1 MNETLAEDE
10 TDDFDRGMTGNL
22 KAFNKKFRLEEEWER
37 WETNFFLLVSS
48 AWNVNILMMKLTK
61 VNWMK
66 VNNTV
71 KEQSVTKKLMT
82 LISCTKLTIYPTS
95 LTKCLK

>member
-1 MNETLAEDE
+1 
-10 TDDFDRGMTGNL
+10 MTGNL

-71 KEQSVTKKLMT
+71 KEQIDKYFKSVTKKIRT
-82 LISCTKLTIYPTS
+82 LISSTKLTIYPTS